1 MLCVI
6 WYCYEYL
13 GLCCELFGIAVN
25 ILVCAV
31 SYEYLGLCCKLFVI
45 AVNILV
51 CAVSNL
57 LLL

>member
-1 MLCVI
+1 M
-6 WYCYEYL
+6 
-13 GLCCELFGIAVN
+13 N

-31 SYEYLGLCCKLFVI
+31 SYLVLLLIYLGLYCELFVI